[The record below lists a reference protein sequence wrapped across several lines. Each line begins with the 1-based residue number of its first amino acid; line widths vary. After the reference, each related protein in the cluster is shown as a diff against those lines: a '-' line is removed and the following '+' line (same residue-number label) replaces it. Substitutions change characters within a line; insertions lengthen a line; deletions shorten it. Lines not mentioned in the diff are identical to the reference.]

1 MCDRALERASE
12 YGIEGV
18 DYKKT
23 MGVVKN
29 IIPAI
34 ASTNALVSA
43 ACVNEALKLLS
54 GVNKRMDNYMM
65 YLGQTRVSLAT
76 VAMERKHDCLVCS
89 RAVKQFDVRATET
102 VR

>member
-1 MCDRALERASE
+1 
-12 YGIEGV
+12 
-18 DYKKT
+18 

-65 YLGQTRVSLAT
+65 YLGQTRVSLST

-89 RAVKQFDVRATET
+89 RAVKQFTVRSAET
-102 VR
+102 VRQV